1 MSWRPIE
8 SLESRIL
15 FDAFQVSVNFQ
26 PANVPT
32 PAGYVADT
40 GALYGDRGNGYTYGW
55 TGKLPAITR
64 EQLAPKQSRNGPDV
78 TYDTFAILN
87 PKGRGSEWQI
97 AVPNGEYKV
106 QIVAGSPIVF
116 PAVYRV
122 EVDDQL
128 VLNGRATQKNQWVT
142 ASGEI
147 TVVNGMLSIT
157 TMRGIIDRLDSVQI
171 TAVSPTSP
179 PPPVPPPSPPSPP
192 PPAPLTAPLTWQT
205 LQTSGMNEPPAVA
218 EAQSVVANGELFV
231 FGGYD
236 VTTPD
241 YQPTN
246 AAETFDPN
254 TNTWSAIAPM
264 PAPATHMGVATDG
277 TYIYIAGGYTFDPVT
292 TYQTFATT
300 NVFQYDIA
308 TNTWANYVP
317 LPAGQARGA
326 GTLVYLDGE
335 LHFIDGV
342 DVTRTGQKEHW
353 VLNPSDSNP
362 QWTNSTDMPE
372 TANHTSAVVL
382 NGKIVVVGGQTTKD
396 DNSTI
401 ADVWEWDP
409 SNPGQWTSLAPMQAN
424 GSQSRRSHAVVDVYD
439 DRIIV
444 AGGLTITGTPLGS
457 VIVYDPDTNSWSD
470 QASLPDGGRLAAV
483 GGIIGNKIIVALGY
497 GDGSLQ
503 NQTWEATA
511 T

>member
-1 MSWRPIE
+1 MSRRPIE

-26 PANVPT
+26 PAKVPVPT
-32 PAGYVADT
+32 GYVADT

-64 EQLAPKQSRNGPDV
+64 EQLAARPSRNGPDI

-87 PKGRGSEWQI
+87 PSGRGSQWQI
-97 AVPNGEYKV
+97 AVPNGEYTV
-106 QIVAGSPIVF
+106 QVVAGSPVAF
-116 PAVYRV
+116 PAPYRV
-122 EVDDQL
+122 EVDGEL
-128 VLNGRATQKNQWVT
+128 VLSGRATPKNQWVT
-142 ASGEI
+142 GSSEI

-157 TMRGIIDRLDSVQI
+157 SLRGTVDRLDSVKI
-171 TAVSPTSP
+171 TAVSSTIPPSP
-179 PPPVPPPSPPSPP
+179 PTPPSPPSPP
-192 PPAPLTAPLTWQT
+192 PPAPLTAPLTWRT
-205 LQTSGMNEPPAVA
+205 LQTVGTNEPPAVA
-218 EAQSVVANGELFV
+218 EAQSVVADGKLFV

-246 AAETFDPN
+246 AAETFNPN

-264 PAPATHMGVATDG
+264 PVPETHMGVATDG

-308 TNTWANYVP
+308 TNTWASYVP
-317 LPAGQARGA
+317 LLAARGA
-326 GTLVYLDGE
+326 GALAYLDGQ
-335 LHFIDGV
+335 LHFMDGV
-342 DVTRTGQKEHW
+342 NVSRQGQLEHW

-362 QWTNSTDMPE
+362 QWSDSTPMQE
-372 TANHTSAVVL
+372 TANHTAAVVL
-382 NGKIVVVGGQTTKD
+382 KGKIVVVGGQTTSD
-396 DNSTI
+396 DSTTI

-409 SNPGQWTSLAPMQAN
+409 NNPGWTKLASMPYAA
-424 GSQSRRSHAVVDVYD
+424 SHAVVDVYD
-439 DRIIV
+439 NRIIV
-444 AGGLTITGTPLGS
+444 AGGTTKNDAPLAN
-457 VIVYDPDTNSWSD
+457 VIVYNPDTNSWSD
-470 QASLPDGGRLAAV
+470 QTPLPDNGRLAAV
-483 GGIIGNKIIVALGY
+483 GGVIGNEIIVALGF

-503 NQTWEATA
+503 KQTWEATA
-511 T
+511 S